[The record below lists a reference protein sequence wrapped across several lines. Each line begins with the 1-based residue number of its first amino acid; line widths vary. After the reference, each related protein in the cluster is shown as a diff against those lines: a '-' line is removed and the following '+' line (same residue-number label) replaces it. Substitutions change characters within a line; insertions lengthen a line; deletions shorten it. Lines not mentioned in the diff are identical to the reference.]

1 MAASLK
7 GVSLKSWPDIYLPPI
22 GEVNFPVLK
31 LNDSNRGLVEVATG
45 KEFRLYVCGIT
56 PYDSTHLGHAATY
69 LAFDLVNRYQRLS
82 NRKVTFVE
90 NITDIDDPLLE
101 RAKRDNQEW
110 SVLANSQIELFQS
123 DMSALRI
130 IPPEKFVKVTDSME
144 LIESFIGKLEKNG
157 YLYQVDGDFYFSC
170 ADFLSALPQS
180 INDSIR
186 IFAER
191 GGDPTRE
198 GKKHPLDPLV
208 WSANVIGEPG
218 WQSKYGYGRPGW
230 HVECTA
236 IACEYLD
243 NEGTNPVI
251 DIQGG
256 GSDLIFPHHFMSAQI
271 VKAALSRDFSDN

>member
-31 LNDSNRGLVEVATG
+31 LKDSNRGLVEVATG

-69 LAFDLVNRYQRLS
+69 LTFDLVNRYQRLS

-180 INDSIR
+180 IKDRKS
-186 IFAER
+186 
-191 GGDPTRE
+191 
-198 GKKHPLDPLV
+198 V
-208 WSANVIGEPG
+208 V
-218 WQSKYGYGRPGW
+218 
-230 HVECTA
+230 
-236 IACEYLD
+236 
-243 NEGTNPVI
+243 
-251 DIQGG
+251 
-256 GSDLIFPHHFMSAQI
+256 
-271 VKAALSRDFSDN
+271 